1 MDSIEMILRERI
13 KVLKETI
20 EIQQQTINTYKKILQ
35 EVQNG
40 QQRRNCSNR

>member
-1 MDSIEMILRERI
+1 MDSTEMILRERI

-20 EIQQQTINTYKKILQ
+20 EVQQQTINTYKKMLQ

-40 QQRRNCSNR
+40 